1 SASIGQVHRGRLKN
15 GTAVA
20 VKVRH
25 TGIEEIIRRD
35 LEILTGLAH
44 WAERVPELSNY
55 RPRAT
60 MAEFQRTLR
69 PELDFGREERNP
81 QHFALLFASAATV
94 EIPRS
99 YPELS
104 TSRVLTMEYLEG
116 IKLSHTEKL
125 QEAEFDLEEIARRGA
140 DLYLKMIF
148 TFSFYHAD
156 PHPGNVIVLPG
167 NVIGLLDF
175 GMVGRLDDALREDVE
190 D

>member
-1 SASIGQVHRGRLKN
+1 MAI
-15 GTAVA
+15 
-20 VKVRH
+20 KVRH
-25 TGIEEIIRRD
+25 AGIEEIIRRD
-35 LEILTGLAH
+35 LDILTG
-44 WAERVPELSNY
+44 WQIGRNEFPEMANY

-69 PELDFGREERNP
+69 RELDFGREERNL
-81 QHFALLFASAATV
+81 QQFAHLFASDSTV

-140 DLYLKMIF
+140 NF
-148 TFSFYHAD
+148 T
-156 PHPGNVIVLPG
+156 
-167 NVIGLLDF
+167 
-175 GMVGRLDDALREDVE
+175 
-190 D
+190 